1 MPFSDE
7 VSSFLSHPLVENTD
21 LERERE
27 SKQHMEPQHQ
37 AKLQEGLDLNL
48 VFSGMTQG
56 SEEPFVTTQNEICL
70 PAIKGTFK
78 AGVTDS
84 ILRQGGE
91 DLV

>member
-1 MPFSDE
+1 
-7 VSSFLSHPLVENTD
+7 
-21 LERERE
+21 
-27 SKQHMEPQHQ
+27 MEPQHQ
-37 AKLQEGLDLNL
+37 AKLEEGLDLNL

-70 PAIKGTFK
+70 PAIKGVFK

-84 ILRQGGE
+84 IPRQGGE